1 LKGHHLSAL
10 SRLLRPYSFI
20 TITGILAFAPV
31 SFMLRALKNDI
42 ISIEYPIN
50 YFISQCIHNGEM
62 PYWFN
67 TWGMGFP
74 LESNLTWGIYS
85 TPQMLFSSIF
95 NYNIYVLHIEF
106 IFYILLAGWSMYYL
120 LQKYFLKD
128 EKIGQ
133 LLACCYMLSG
143 FIIGSSQWL
152 LYITAASFLPILL
165 SCLMQLLQVPSK
177 KNVLLL
183 AIIYFMMFTSVYPAF
198 IIITTYSLVLITVCW
213 FLISKDTSRKKLLTL
228 FYLSISGILAI
239 LFCLPCLY
247 NTFELLKHM
256 ERGIPI
262 AGNLHFFNTNYLPPS
277 ALSNFFF
284 PFSSVKMSFPN
295 TEGTMFHSYMGLFI
309 LLLLPATILQSFRQ
323 TNLKSF
329 LVLAGSLFFLVASF
343 GAILPFRNF
352 LNVLPGFSYFRH
364 AGIFRFFFIFAM
376 ILYVGMML
384 KSKSWEEIFDFKKNN
399 YSKTIKI
406 TMLIIAF
413 ISLCVLLINIQSA
426 KGLSFSS
433 VNDFFKK
440 INLSQTLI
448 ISAAIQLTLIIF
460 LYFTATTKSYR
471 FTKVIFA
478 VDLIINTLLCTPY
491 FVVSSNSI
499 RQVNAILHSVKGF
512 PIQSG
517 KVNQSDATYIDKKLN
532 TWSNVNIFH
541 KKVSGNESYR
551 GPLTLENFSRYTDD
565 SAIAKQIFNHAIIFK
580 GNDSISV
587 NDELKLIIQR
597 PAHIRAQVNAEE
609 PTTITVMQN
618 YFPGWKAYYN
628 NKYVDFINQDKPG
641 LTINIPKGKGRIDFI
656 YSKKGVWISALLLHL
671 TAIGF
676 FLFYIYRNLKKK
688 IRFSSIP

>member
-1 LKGHHLSAL
+1 
-10 SRLLRPYSFI
+10 
-20 TITGILAFAPV
+20 
-31 SFMLRALKNDI
+31 
-42 ISIEYPIN
+42 
-50 YFISQCIHNGEM
+50 
-62 PYWFN
+62 
-67 TWGMGFP
+67 
-74 LESNLTWGIYS
+74 
-85 TPQMLFSSIF
+85 
-95 NYNIYVLHIEF
+95 
-106 IFYILLAGWSMYYL
+106 
-120 LQKYFLKD
+120 
-128 EKIGQ
+128 
-133 LLACCYMLSG
+133 
-143 FIIGSSQWL
+143 
-152 LYITAASFLPILL
+152 
-165 SCLMQLLQVPSK
+165 
-177 KNVLLL
+177 
-183 AIIYFMMFTSVYPAF
+183 
-198 IIITTYSLVLITVCW
+198 
-213 FLISKDTSRKKLLTL
+213 
-228 FYLSISGILAI
+228 
-239 LFCLPCLY
+239 
-247 NTFELLKHM
+247 
-256 ERGIPI
+256 
-262 AGNLHFFNTNYLPPS
+262 
-277 ALSNFFF
+277 
-284 PFSSVKMSFPN
+284 
-295 TEGTMFHSYMGLFI
+295 
-309 LLLLPATILQSFRQ
+309 
-323 TNLKSF
+323 
-329 LVLAGSLFFLVASF
+329 
-343 GAILPFRNF
+343 
-352 LNVLPGFSYFRH
+352 
-364 AGIFRFFFIFAM
+364 M

-384 KSKSWEEIFDFKKNN
+384 KSKSWEEIFDFKKTN

-478 VDLIINTLLCTPY
+478 ADLIINTLLCTPY

-512 PIQSG
+512 PIQSE

-565 SAIAKQIFNHAIIFK
+565 SAIAKQIFNHAIIFT

-628 NKYVDFINQDKPG
+628 DKYVDFINQDKPG

-671 TAIGF
+671 AAIGF